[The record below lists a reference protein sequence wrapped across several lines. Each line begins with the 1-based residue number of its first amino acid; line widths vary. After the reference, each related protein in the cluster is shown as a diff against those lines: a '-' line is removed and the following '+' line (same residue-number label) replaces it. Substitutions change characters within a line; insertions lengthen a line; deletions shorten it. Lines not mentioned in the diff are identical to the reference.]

1 MVYQSLLVDAGV
13 NMRVLP
19 VVIFVIALA
28 KGLSAAPAVV
38 AARVET
44 DPELS
49 AGYFQG
55 DIILDQRERN
65 GMSNK
70 SYRWPDR
77 VVYYFINS
85 YIGESLL

>member
-1 MVYQSLLVDAGV
+1 MVYQLLLVDAGV

-19 VVIFVIALA
+19 VIFVIALA
-28 KGLSAAPAVV
+28 KCLSAAPAAV

-55 DIILDQRERN
+55 DIILSQRERN
-65 GMSNK
+65 GMINE

-77 VVYYFINS
+77 IVYYFINS
-85 YIGESLL
+85 YIGEILF